1 MLPNVYN
8 NHNYSPK
15 YNEKMIYCQQAVL
28 PPPKRLTL
36 VKLNSH
42 VWKLQ
47 LSALNCCSEA
57 GGNRGQERLSLA
69 LAATGLGELYRK
81 ASNTTD
87 FPIWKVKIL
96 STACLT
102 E

>member
-15 YNEKMIYCQQAVL
+15 HNEKMIYCQQAIL

-36 VKLNSH
+36 VKLNSN

-47 LSALNCCSEA
+47 LTVLNCCSEA
-57 GGNRGQERLSLA
+57 GGNRGRELLSRA
-69 LAATGLGELYRK
+69 LTGAGLGEVYRK
-81 ASNTTD
+81 AANIID

-96 STACLT
+96 STACLIK
-102 E
+102 